1 MPQSSCSLFS
11 SKLLYT
17 REETNTSSSSI
28 LSNNSYQW
36 YFLLFDVSSVTVRTE
51 LPKFDMH
58 WLYSQP
64 IKIGI
69 CIVVVCS
76 VKVMDKS
83 QVPYL
88 SHFNLFWLQCNIWCD
103 YLSWPGLPSFVV
115 NLIRSDPPWQALY
128 SKRSNSGWS
137 LISIRDASFWWLS
150 LWGFWLKSCAVLLQH
165 WKNN

>member
-83 QVPYL
+83 QAPYL
-88 SHFNLFWLQCNIWCD
+88 SSLDHD
-103 YLSWPGLPSFVV
+103 YLPL
-115 NLIRSDPPWQALY
+115 
-128 SKRSNSGWS
+128 WS
-137 LISIRDASFWWLS
+137 ISYAVIHPDKHCTLS
-150 LWGFWLKSCAVLLQH
+150 EATLDEV
-165 WKNN
+165 